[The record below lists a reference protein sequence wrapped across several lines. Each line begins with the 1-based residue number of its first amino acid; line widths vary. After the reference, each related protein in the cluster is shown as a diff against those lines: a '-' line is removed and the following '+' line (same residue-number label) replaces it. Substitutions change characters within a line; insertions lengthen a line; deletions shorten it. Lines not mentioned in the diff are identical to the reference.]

1 MADVR
6 IAIKP
11 KYVTRKATDK
21 VIFND
26 GQFLTVIDEK
36 STRHI
41 LSLFD
46 TCHVALVKDDKYY
59 PVDLETYEEQFGLVE
74 KDEAPT
80 VEADEDFG
88 VKKLEAFASVPET
101 EFFCQDDDLKI
112 DCGVLEGT
120 LLKVTNY
127 LKSDDETFDKNGY
140 WLVFKF
146 DKTAAEAEGY
156 SELKLMNTDTEVI
169 DGNNYIYFGES
180 EEDVGKKIIGI
191 TGKLTVKEETGDAEE
206 KFVNHLKAKVQLAG
220 DAVNPIDVDG
230 VGYETL
236 QKAFVSLHG
245 KGGTVTI
252 NKGLMVGSD
261 RIKLNDGKN
270 YTLVL
275 NNGAEVALGGFIAV
289 YGGSTLT
296 VSGNGTLKEQNPC
309 FGPVVVMNTDKNLTV
324 GLIVGEGIIMKGWAG
339 IFVDKA
345 SYNVSVICHGHC
357 IGQNDGS
364 DDGAGIYV
372 NGNVLSGTLTFDGST
387 EETVGHGMYIA
398 GNIDTTIVNANIA
411 GTITGIEQRAANMK
425 IFKSVVAGG
434 TGEATMKA
442 NGNGTTS
449 ENCGV
454 AIAQHT
460 SKHPISVSISEST
473 LTGGASFMEGNP
485 QNNEK
490 ATEETSILINSGCF
504 VGEVKT
510 LDLEKDCTKF
520 ITGGVYTVKPDEKYL
535 AKGYSVKT
543 NAAGNFN
550 VVKA

>member
-26 GQFLTVIDEK
+26 GQFLTEIDEK

-46 TCHVALVKDDKYY
+46 TCHVALIKDGKYY
-59 PVDLETYEEQFGLVE
+59 PVDLETYEEQFALIE

-80 VEADEDFG
+80 VEADEEFG
-88 VKKLEAFASVPET
+88 VKKLESFVSIPDT
-101 EFFCQDDDLKI
+101 EFFCQDDDLTI
-112 DCGVLEGT
+112 NCGVMEGT

-127 LKSDDETFDKNGY
+127 LKSDDEAFDKNGY
-140 WLVFKF
+140 WIVFKF

-156 SELKLMNTDTEVI
+156 SELKLMNTETEVA
-169 DGNNYIYFGES
+169 DGNNYIYLGES
-180 EEDVGKKIIGI
+180 VEDVNKKIIGI

-206 KFVNHLKAKVQLAG
+206 KFVNRLKAKIQLEA
-220 DAVNPIDVDG
+220 DAVNPIDVNG
-230 VGYETL
+230 VGYDTL
-236 QKAFVSLHG
+236 QKAFASLRG
-245 KGGTVTI
+245 KGGIITI
-252 NKGLMVGSD
+252 NKSMSVSSE
-261 RIKLNDGKN
+261 RINLNDGKN
-270 YTLVL
+270 YTLFL
-275 NNGAEVALGGFIAV
+275 NNGVEVALGNFITV
-289 YGGSTLT
+289 YGGSVLSI
-296 VSGNGTLKEQNPC
+296 SGNGTVKEQNPN
-309 FGPVVVMNTDKNLTV
+309 FGPVVIINTDKNLTV
-324 GLIVGEGIIMKGWAG
+324 GLIVGGGITLKGWAG

-345 SYNVSVICHGHC
+345 SYGVNIVCHGKC

-372 NGNVLSGTLTFDGST
+372 NGNVLNGNLTFDGST
-387 EETVGHGMYIA
+387 EGTVGHGMYIA
-398 GNIDTTIVNANIA
+398 GNVDTVIHDATVV
-411 GTITGIEQRAANMK
+411 GTSTGIEQRAASLK
-425 IFKSVVAGG
+425 VARSVVTGG
-434 TGEATMKA
+434 TGSATMTA
-442 NGNGTTS
+442 NGNGTTA

-460 SKHPISVSISEST
+460 TKHPISVLISDST

-490 ATEETSILINSGCF
+490 ATETTSISIDSGCF
-504 VGEVKT
+504 IGEVKT
-510 LDLEKDCTKF
+510 LDPEKDCVKF
-520 ITGGVYTVKPDEKYL
+520 ITGGVYTIEPNAKYL
-535 AKGYSVKT
+535 AKGYVT
-543 NAAGNFN
+543 EANAAGNFS